1 VTFLDA
7 YALVALVADE
17 PAADEVQGV
26 LREGGARVVVVN
38 LAEAIDVATRVHRA
52 SSKLLR
58 NALEPLLLS
67 KALSTAVSDEQDAW
81 LAAQLRTQH
90 FDRRTQALSLADC
103 FLLAHA
109 LAGGASI
116 ATADPAVAEVARK
129 ESVGLVALP
138 DSSGRRP

>member
-17 PAADEVQGV
+17 PAAADVQGI
-26 LREGGARVVVVN
+26 LREGDACIVVVN
-38 LAEAIDVATRVHRA
+38 LAEAIDVTARVHQA
-52 SSKLLR
+52 SGRLLR
-58 NALEPLLLS
+58 SALEPLLLS
-67 KALSTAVSDEQDAW
+67 KALSAAVSDEQDAW
-81 LAAQLRTQH
+81 LAVELHVQH
-90 FDRRTQALSLADC
+90 FDRRTRALSLADC

-109 LAGGASI
+109 FADDTSI
-116 ATADPAVAEVARK
+116 ATADSAVAEVARK